1 MPEQNGNNAPMATL
15 FEVHTLKGGKW
26 MVDSTYPDRESA
38 IEVAKSLH
46 GEKRFE
52 GVKVIKDMFDPKTN
66 ASKEIVIYDTSKPL
80 TDRTPSPPKDEK
92 AAPAKPEKKAEVDF
106 KGSGP
111 PRKQAAAKGS
121 PLTKVVMLICVLL
134 LTGAILLFA
143 AGHMVEFVS
152 KL

>member
-1 MPEQNGNNAPMATL
+1 MATL

-26 MVDSTYPDRESA
+26 MVDSTYPDREAA
-38 IEVAKSLH
+38 IDVAKSLH

-66 ASKEIVIYDTSKPL
+66 ASKEIVIYDTSKPVAE
-80 TDRTPSPPKDEK
+80 RAAPPPKEEK
-92 AAPAKPEKKAEVDF
+92 APAKPEKKAEVDF
-106 KGSGP
+106 KGAP
-111 PRKQAAAKGS
+111 PRKAAAPKGS
-121 PLTKVVMLICVLL
+121 PLTKIVVLVCVLL

-143 AGHMVEFVS
+143 AGHMVGFVS